1 MPHRRTPPLHDA
13 TSRTTLASKLC
24 IHVFVCRVVW
34 VCLGLG
40 GIHPETQVGLHACLC
55 LGFAARCLNSKNAG
69 PAVWLCLGL
78 YALVLLVL
86 GAQWSAL
93 PFGMGSLWPGDA
105 SSECTDLD
113 HVVWYMGSF
122 VLGVF

>member
-1 MPHRRTPPLHDA
+1 MMQHLGQRWLLNCVYTCLFA
-13 TSRTTLASKLC
+13 VLFGS
-24 IHVFVCRVVW
+24 V
-34 VCLGLG
+34 LGLG
-40 GIHPETQVGLHACLC
+40 GVHPETQVGLHACLC

-93 PFGMGSLWPGDA
+93 PFGMGSLWPGDVAA
-105 SSECTDLD
+105 SVPTWIMLCGT
-113 HVVWYMGSF
+113 W
-122 VLGVF
+122 VLCPRCLLRY